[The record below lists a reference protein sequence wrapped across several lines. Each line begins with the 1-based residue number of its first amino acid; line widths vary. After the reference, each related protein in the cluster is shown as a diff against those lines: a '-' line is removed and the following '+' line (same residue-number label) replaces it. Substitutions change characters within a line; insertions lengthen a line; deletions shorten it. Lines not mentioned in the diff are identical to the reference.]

1 MTTVVTKPYSCSRL
15 QQLEQ
20 GNHVWAQTMAQPR
33 WQCLQATHYILDQG
47 GPTPQVD
54 LSEINLE
61 TSLRNCPPNWR
72 GNDKEGAGSQGIHL
86 LLTKRGKL
94 LERSLEG
101 IDIPPCTLTG
111 LYCLWEGLPEG
122 VLPGLHF
129 DVFPPTTIEIQ
140 INS

>member
-1 MTTVVTKPYSCSRL
+1 MTTVVTTPYSHSHL

-20 GNHVWAQTMAQPR
+20 GNHMWPQTMAQLG

-54 LSEINLE
+54 LSKISWE

-72 GNDKEGAGSQGIHL
+72 GNDKERAGSQGVHL
-86 LLTKRGKL
+86 LLTKRGEL
-94 LERSLEG
+94 LERSSEG
-101 IDIPPCTLTG
+101 IDIPPCTLMG
-111 LYCLWEGLPEG
+111 LYCLWEGLPKG

-129 DVFPPTTIEIQ
+129 DVFLPTTIEI
-140 INS
+140 